1 MQIFFTAVAAPV
13 RAAPATVCPLERE
26 GANVAWWIAALTLFA
41 CNGKGRWAGEG
52 KKREM
57 QTLIICYNFMLQL
70 CYICAEMWNICRF
83 LLIFLKK

>member
-1 MQIFFTAVAAPV
+1 MWHGGLPRSRCSLAMAKEDG
-13 RAAPATVCPLERE
+13 LER
-26 GANVAWWIAALTLFA
+26 
-41 CNGKGRWAGEG
+41 G